1 MLSRALCA
9 HRLCNSYHRYILVDD
24 YLHLSFS
31 RSFLIA
37 LVVTRCLKYSPLCR
51 ESFELLP
58 CSFVRMKNLA
68 DNSSHLSRI
77 RSSQLFLCFTKILRN
92 AYRSFENPLQPIAL
106 EFLACWHYG

>member
-58 CSFVRMKNLA
+58 CSFLRMKNLTVK
-68 DNSSHLSRI
+68 SSQLSRI
-77 RSSQLFLCFTKILRN
+77 HSSQLFLCFTKFLRN
-92 AYRSFENPLQPIAL
+92 AYRSFDNPLQPVAL
-106 EFLACWHYG
+106 GILVCLHYG